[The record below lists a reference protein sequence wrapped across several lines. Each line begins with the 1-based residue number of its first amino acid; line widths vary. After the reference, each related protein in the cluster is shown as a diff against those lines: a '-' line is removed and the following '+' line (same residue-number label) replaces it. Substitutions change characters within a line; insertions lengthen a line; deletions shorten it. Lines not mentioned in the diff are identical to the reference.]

1 MKTLSAQAEI
11 GPDGKLRI
19 EAVCDL
25 PPGRAEAVVI
35 LSDVRPPASPP
46 YDTLEGALAGL
57 ASADFDVDKGLRD
70 MNDAWKSKLEK
81 NQ

>member
-1 MKTLSAQAEI
+1 MKTLSTQAEI

-19 EAVCDL
+19 ETSCDL
-25 PPGRAEAVVI
+25 PPGRTEAVVI
-35 LSDVRPPASPP
+35 LSDVSPPSSPP

-57 ASADFDVDKGLRD
+57 VNADFDVEEGLRE

>member
-1 MKTLSAQAEI
+1 
-11 GPDGKLRI
+11 
-19 EAVCDL
+19 
-25 PPGRAEAVVI
+25 VVI

-57 ASADFDVDKGLRD
+57 VSAEFDVEEGLRE
-70 MNDAWKSKLEK
+70 MNNAWKSKLEK